1 MYIVYF
7 TRRMNMLKNKN
18 LLATIVALTV
28 MVVAALFMTQKEQN
42 NSSTSTEKVK
52 IGVLQF
58 VTHDSLDEI
67 YKGIKAGLEEGG
79 YTTTDNLEIDFMNA
93 EGDQSQVQTMS
104 KKLVDNGNELLIGI
118 ATPAAQGLAN
128 ATTELP
134 IIMGAVTDP
143 VGANLVTDL
152 KNPGGNITGVSDQ
165 TPVADAVSLIKEIT
179 PDAKTIGVLYSSNE
193 DNSKIQV
200 AEFKAA
206 AEEAGYTVLEYAV
219 ASSNEI
225 AATVEVA
232 SSKADVL
239 FTPVDNTVASAF
251 STVVSVANKTK
262 TPIFTSVEDMVEG
275 GGIASV
281 TLSQYDLGV
290 ATGKMAAKILDG
302 ANPADTPV
310 QIFNEGTVVVNQKVA
325 KELGITLSD
334 DVISKASKVIE

>member
-1 MYIVYF
+1 
-7 TRRMNMLKNKN
+7 MLKNKN

-28 MVVAALFMTQKEQN
+28 MVVAALFMTQKEQ
-42 NSSTSTEKVK
+42 SSQSASSEKVK

-79 YTTTDNLEIDFMNA
+79 YSTTDNLEIDFMNA

-206 AEEAGYTVLEYAV
+206 AEEAGYAVLEYAV

-251 STVVSVANKTK
+251 STVVSVTNKTK

>member
-1 MYIVYF
+1 
-7 TRRMNMLKNKN
+7 MLKNKN

-28 MVVAALFMTQKEQN
+28 MVVAALLMTQKEQ
-42 NSSTSTEKVK
+42 SSQSASSEKVK

-79 YTTTDNLEIDFMNA
+79 YSTTDNLEIDFMNA
-93 EGDQSQVQTMS
+93 EADQSQVQTMS

-143 VGANLVTDL
+143 VGANLVSDL

-200 AEFKAA
+200 EEFKAA

-219 ASSNEI
+219 ASSNEL
-225 AATVEVA
+225 ASTVEVA
-232 SSKADVL
+232 TSKTDVL

-310 QIFNEGTVVVNQKVA
+310 QIFNKGAVVVNQKVA
-325 KELGITLSD
+325 KELVITLSD

>member
-1 MYIVYF
+1 
-7 TRRMNMLKNKN
+7 MLKNKN

-28 MVVAALFMTQKEQN
+28 MVVAALFMTQKEQ
-42 NSSTSTEKVK
+42 SSQSASSEKVK

-79 YTTTDNLEIDFMNA
+79 YSTTDNLEIDFMNA

-302 ANPADTPV
+302 ANPANTPV

>member
-1 MYIVYF
+1 
-7 TRRMNMLKNKN
+7 MLKNKN

-28 MVVAALFMTQKEQN
+28 MVVAALFMTQKEQ
-42 NSSTSTEKVK
+42 SSQSASSEKVK

-79 YTTTDNLEIDFMNA
+79 YSTTDNLEIDFMNA
-93 EGDQSQVQTMS
+93 EADQSQVQTMS

-206 AEEAGYTVLEYAV
+206 AEEAGYTVLEYVV
-219 ASSNEI
+219 ASSNEL
-225 AATVEVA
+225 ASTVEVA
-232 SSKADVL
+232 TSKTDVL

-302 ANPADTPV
+302 ANPGDTPV
-310 QIFNEGTVVVNQKVA
+310 QIFNEGTIVVNQKVA

-334 DVISKASKVIE
+334 DVIDQASKVIE

>member
-1 MYIVYF
+1 M
-7 TRRMNMLKNKN
+7 KNKN

-28 MVVAALFMTQKEQN
+28 MVVAALFMTQKEQS

-302 ANPADTPV
+302 ANPANTPV

>member
-1 MYIVYF
+1 
-7 TRRMNMLKNKN
+7 MLKNKN

-67 YKGIKAGLEEGG
+67 YKGIKAGLEEGS

>member
-1 MYIVYF
+1 M
-7 TRRMNMLKNKN
+7 MKNKN
-18 LLATIVALTV
+18 LLATIIALTV
-28 MVVAALFMTQKEQN
+28 MVVAALFLTQKEQN
-42 NSSTSTEKVK
+42 NSTNSTEKVK

-79 YTTTDNLEIDFMNA
+79 YTTTENLSIDFMNA

-165 TPVADAVSLIKEIT
+165 TPVADTVSLIKEIT

-219 ASSNEI
+219 ASSNEL
-225 AATVEVA
+225 ASTVEVA
-232 SSKADVL
+232 SSKVDAL
-239 FTPVDNTVASAF
+239 FTPVDNTVASSF
-251 STVVSVANKTK
+251 STVVSVANKSK

-290 ATGKMAAKILDG
+290 ATGKMTAKILDG

-334 DVISKASKVIE
+334 DVINQASKVIE

>member
-1 MYIVYF
+1 
-7 TRRMNMLKNKN
+7 MLKNKN

-28 MVVAALFMTQKEQN
+28 MVVAALFMTQKEQS

-79 YTTTDNLEIDFMNA
+79 YSTTDNLDIDFMNA
-93 EGDQSQVQTMS
+93 EADQSQVQTMS

>member
-1 MYIVYF
+1 
-7 TRRMNMLKNKN
+7 MLKNKN

-28 MVVAALFMTQKEQN
+28 MVVAALFMTQKEQS

-79 YTTTDNLEIDFMNA
+79 YSTTDNLDIDFMNA
-93 EGDQSQVQTMS
+93 EADQSQVQTMS

-143 VGANLVTDL
+143 VGANLVKDL

-179 PDAKTIGVLYSSNE
+179 PEAKTIGVLYSSNE

-334 DVISKASKVIE
+334 DVISKASNVIE

>member
-1 MYIVYF
+1 M
-7 TRRMNMLKNKN
+7 MKNKN
-18 LLATIVALTV
+18 LLATIIALTV
-28 MVVAALFMTQKEQN
+28 MVVAALFLTQKEQN
-42 NSSTSTEKVK
+42 NSTNSTEKVK

-79 YTTTDNLEIDFMNA
+79 YTTTENLSIDFMNA

-165 TPVADAVSLIKEIT
+165 TPVADTVSLIKEIT

-219 ASSNEI
+219 ASSNEL
-225 AATVEVA
+225 ASTVEVA
-232 SSKADVL
+232 SSKVDAL

-251 STVVSVANKTK
+251 STVVSVANKSK

-334 DVISKASKVIE
+334 DVINQASKVIE

>member
-1 MYIVYF
+1 M
-7 TRRMNMLKNKN
+7 MKNKN
-18 LLATIVALTV
+18 LLATIIALTV
-28 MVVAALFMTQKEQN
+28 MVVAALFLTQKEQN
-42 NSSTSTEKVK
+42 NSTNSTAKVK

-79 YTTTDNLEIDFMNA
+79 YTTTENLSIDFMNA

-302 ANPADTPV
+302 ANPEDTPV

>member
-1 MYIVYF
+1 
-7 TRRMNMLKNKN
+7 MLKNKN

-28 MVVAALFMTQKEQN
+28 MVVAALFMTQKEQS

-165 TPVADAVSLIKEIT
+165 TPVADTVSLIKEIT

-200 AEFKAA
+200 AEFKTA

>member
-1 MYIVYF
+1 M
-7 TRRMNMLKNKN
+7 MKNKN
-18 LLATIVALTV
+18 LLATIIALTV
-28 MVVAALFMTQKEQN
+28 MVVAALFLTQKEQN
-42 NSSTSTEKVK
+42 NSTNSTEKVK

-79 YTTTDNLEIDFMNA
+79 YATTENLSIDFMNA

-128 ATTELP
+128 ATAELP

-165 TPVADAVSLIKEIT
+165 TPVADTVSLIKEIT

-219 ASSNEI
+219 ASSNEL
-225 AATVEVA
+225 ASTVEVA
-232 SSKADVL
+232 SSKVDAL

-251 STVVSVANKTK
+251 STVVSVANKSK

-290 ATGKMAAKILDG
+290 ATGKMTAKILDG

-334 DVISKASKVIE
+334 DVINQASKVIE

>member
-1 MYIVYF
+1 M
-7 TRRMNMLKNKN
+7 MKNKN
-18 LLATIVALTV
+18 LLATIIALTV
-28 MVVAALFMTQKEQN
+28 MVVAALFLTQKEQN
-42 NSSTSTEKVK
+42 NSTNSTEKVK

-79 YTTTDNLEIDFMNA
+79 YTTTENLSIDFMNA

-165 TPVADAVSLIKEIT
+165 TPVADTVSLIKEIT

-219 ASSNEI
+219 ASSNEL
-225 AATVEVA
+225 ASAVEVA
-232 SSKADVL
+232 SSKVDAL

-251 STVVSVANKTK
+251 STVVSVANKSK

-290 ATGKMAAKILDG
+290 ATGKMTAKILDG

-334 DVISKASKVIE
+334 DVINQASKVIE

>member
-1 MYIVYF
+1 M
-7 TRRMNMLKNKN
+7 MKNKN
-18 LLATIVALTV
+18 LLATIIALTV
-28 MVVAALFMTQKEQN
+28 MVVAALFLTQKEQN
-42 NSSTSTEKVK
+42 NSTNSTEKVK
-52 IGVLQF
+52 IGVLQL

-79 YTTTDNLEIDFMNA
+79 YTTTENLSIDFMNA

-165 TPVADAVSLIKEIT
+165 TPVADTVSLIKEIT

-219 ASSNEI
+219 ASSNEL
-225 AATVEVA
+225 ASTVEVA
-232 SSKADVL
+232 SSKVDAF

-251 STVVSVANKTK
+251 STVVSVANKSK

-281 TLSQYDLGV
+281 TLNQYDLGV

-334 DVISKASKVIE
+334 DVINQASKVIE

>member
-1 MYIVYF
+1 M
-7 TRRMNMLKNKN
+7 MKNKN
-18 LLATIVALTV
+18 LLATIIALTV
-28 MVVAALFMTQKEQN
+28 MVVAALFLTQKEQN
-42 NSSTSTEKVK
+42 NSTNSTEKVK

-79 YTTTDNLEIDFMNA
+79 YTTTENLSIDFMNA

-128 ATTELP
+128 ATAELP

-165 TPVADAVSLIKEIT
+165 TPVADTVSLIKEIT

-219 ASSNEI
+219 ASSNEL
-225 AATVEVA
+225 ASTVEVA
-232 SSKADVL
+232 SSKVDAL

-251 STVVSVANKTK
+251 STVVSVANKSK
-262 TPIFTSVEDMVEG
+262 IPIFTSVEDMVEG

-290 ATGKMAAKILDG
+290 ATGKMTAKILDG

-334 DVISKASKVIE
+334 DVINQASKVIE

>member
-1 MYIVYF
+1 
-7 TRRMNMLKNKN
+7 MLKNKN

-28 MVVAALFMTQKEQN
+28 MVVAALFMTQIEQ
-42 NSSTSTEKVK
+42 SSQSASSEKVK

-79 YTTTDNLEIDFMNA
+79 YSTTDNLEIDFMNA
-93 EGDQSQVQTMS
+93 EADQSQVQTMS

-200 AEFKAA
+200 EEFKAA

-219 ASSNEI
+219 ASSNEL
-225 AATVEVA
+225 ASTVEVA
-232 SSKADVL
+232 TSKTDVL

-310 QIFNEGTVVVNQKVA
+310 QIFNEGTIVVNQKVA

-334 DVISKASKVIE
+334 DVINQASKVIE

>member
-1 MYIVYF
+1 M
-7 TRRMNMLKNKN
+7 MKNKN
-18 LLATIVALTV
+18 LLATIIALTV
-28 MVVAALFMTQKEQN
+28 MVVVALFLTQKEQN
-42 NSSTSTEKVK
+42 NSTNSTEKVK
-52 IGVLQF
+52 IGVLQL

-79 YTTTDNLEIDFMNA
+79 YTTTENLSIDFMNA

-165 TPVADAVSLIKEIT
+165 TPVADTVSLIKEIT

-206 AEEAGYTVLEYAV
+206 AKEAGYTVLEYAV
-219 ASSNEI
+219 ASSNEL
-225 AATVEVA
+225 ASTVEVA
-232 SSKADVL
+232 SSKVDAF

-251 STVVSVANKTK
+251 STVVSVANKSK

-290 ATGKMAAKILDG
+290 ATGKMTAKILDG

-334 DVISKASKVIE
+334 DVINQASKVIE

>member
-1 MYIVYF
+1 
-7 TRRMNMLKNKN
+7 MLKNKN

-28 MVVAALFMTQKEQN
+28 MVVAALFMTQKEQ
-42 NSSTSTEKVK
+42 SSQSASSEKVK

-79 YTTTDNLEIDFMNA
+79 YSTTDNLEIDFMNA
-93 EGDQSQVQTMS
+93 EADQSQVQTMS

-200 AEFKAA
+200 EEFKAA

-219 ASSNEI
+219 ASSNEL
-225 AATVEVA
+225 ASTVEVA
-232 SSKADVL
+232 TSKTDVL

-302 ANPADTPV
+302 ANPGDTPV
-310 QIFNEGTVVVNQKVA
+310 QIFNEGTIVVNQKVA

-334 DVISKASKVIE
+334 DVIDQASKVIE

>member
-1 MYIVYF
+1 M
-7 TRRMNMLKNKN
+7 KNKN

-28 MVVAALFMTQKEQN
+28 MVVAALFMTQKEQTSQSA
-42 NSSTSTEKVK
+42 SSEKVK

-79 YTTTDNLEIDFMNA
+79 YSTTDNLEIDFMNA

-179 PDAKTIGVLYSSNE
+179 PNAKTIGILYSSNE

-232 SSKADVL
+232 TSKADVL

-302 ANPADTPV
+302 ANPEDTPV

>member
-1 MYIVYF
+1 M
-7 TRRMNMLKNKN
+7 KNKT
-18 LLATIVALTV
+18 LLSVVTAL
-28 MVVAALFMTQKEQN
+28 VVLVIGAFFFNKQEETT
-42 NSSTSTEKVK
+42 SSTDQTQTVKV
-52 IGVLQF
+52 GVLQY

-67 YKGIKAGLEEGG
+67 YKGIVAGLKEAG
-79 YTTTDNLEIDFMNA
+79 YDDTSNLTIDFMNA

-104 KKLVDNGNELLIGI
+104 KKLVDNGNQLLIGI

-152 KNPGGNITGVSDQ
+152 NKPGGNITGVSDQ
-165 TPVADAVSLIKEIT
+165 TPVADEIELIKAIT

-193 DNSKIQV
+193 DNSKSQV
-200 AEFKAA
+200 AEFKTA
-206 AEEAGYTVLEYAV
+206 AEAAGYTVIEYAV
-219 ASSNEI
+219 PSSNEI
-225 AATVEVA
+225 ASTVEVA
-232 SSKADVL
+232 TSKVDVL
-239 FTPVDNTVASAF
+239 FTPVDNTIASAF

-262 TPIFTSVEDMVEG
+262 TPVYTSVEDMVEG

-302 ANPADTPV
+302 ADPATTPV
-310 QIFNEGTVVVNQKVA
+310 EIFNEGSVVVNKTVA
-325 KELGITLSD
+325 DELGLTIPADILES
-334 DVISKASKVIE
+334 ASRIIE

>member
-1 MYIVYF
+1 M
-7 TRRMNMLKNKN
+7 MKNKN
-18 LLATIVALTV
+18 LLATIIALTV
-28 MVVAALFMTQKEQN
+28 MVVAALFLTQKEQN
-42 NSSTSTEKVK
+42 NSTNSTEKVK

-79 YTTTDNLEIDFMNA
+79 YTTTENLSIDFMNA

-165 TPVADAVSLIKEIT
+165 TPVADTVSLIKEIT

-219 ASSNEI
+219 ASSNEL
-225 AATVEVA
+225 ASTVEVA
-232 SSKADVL
+232 SSKVDVL

-251 STVVSVANKTK
+251 STVVSVANKSK

-290 ATGKMAAKILDG
+290 ATGKMTAKILDG

-334 DVISKASKVIE
+334 DVINQASKVIE

>member
-1 MYIVYF
+1 M
-7 TRRMNMLKNKN
+7 MKNKN
-18 LLATIVALTV
+18 LLATIIALTV
-28 MVVAALFMTQKEQN
+28 MVVAALFLTQKEQN
-42 NSSTSTEKVK
+42 NSTNSTEKVK

-79 YTTTDNLEIDFMNA
+79 YTTTENLSIDFMNA

-128 ATTELP
+128 ATAELP

-165 TPVADAVSLIKEIT
+165 TPVADTVSLIKEIT

-193 DNSKIQV
+193 DNSKFQV

-219 ASSNEI
+219 ASSNEL
-225 AATVEVA
+225 ASTVEVA
-232 SSKADVL
+232 SSKVDAL

-251 STVVSVANKTK
+251 STVVSVANKSK

-290 ATGKMAAKILDG
+290 ATGKMTAKILDG

-334 DVISKASKVIE
+334 DVINQASKVIE

>member
-1 MYIVYF
+1 M
-7 TRRMNMLKNKN
+7 KNKN
-18 LLATIVALTV
+18 LLATIIALTV
-28 MVVAALFMTQKEQN
+28 MVVVALFLTQKEQN
-42 NSSTSTEKVK
+42 NSTNSTEKVK

-79 YTTTDNLEIDFMNA
+79 YTTTENLSIDFMNA

-128 ATTELP
+128 ATAELP

-165 TPVADAVSLIKEIT
+165 TPVADTVSLIKEIT

-219 ASSNEI
+219 ASSNEL
-225 AATVEVA
+225 ASTVEVA
-232 SSKADVL
+232 SSKVDAL

-251 STVVSVANKTK
+251 STVVSVANKSK

-290 ATGKMAAKILDG
+290 ATGKMTAKILDG

-334 DVISKASKVIE
+334 DVINQASKVIE

>member
-1 MYIVYF
+1 
-7 TRRMNMLKNKN
+7 MLKNKN

-28 MVVAALFMTQKEQN
+28 MVVAALFLTQKEQN
-42 NSSTSTEKVK
+42 NSTNSTEKVK

-118 ATPAAQGLAN
+118 ATPAAQSLAN

-239 FTPVDNTVASAF
+239 FAPVDNTVASAF

-275 GGIASV
+275 GSIASV

>member
-1 MYIVYF
+1 
-7 TRRMNMLKNKN
+7 MLKNKN

-28 MVVAALFMTQKEQN
+28 MVVAALFLTQKEQN
-42 NSSTSTEKVK
+42 NSTNSTEKVK

-118 ATPAAQGLAN
+118 ATPAAQSLAN

-143 VGANLVTDL
+143 VGANLVMDL

>member
-1 MYIVYF
+1 
-7 TRRMNMLKNKN
+7 MLKNKN
-18 LLATIVALTV
+18 LLATIIALTV
-28 MVVAALFMTQKEQN
+28 IVVAALFMTQKEQ
-42 NSSTSTEKVK
+42 SSQSASSEKVK

-79 YTTTDNLEIDFMNA
+79 YSTSDNLEIDFMNA
-93 EGDQSQVQTMS
+93 EADQSQVQTMS

-219 ASSNEI
+219 ASSNEL
-225 AATVEVA
+225 ASTVEVA
-232 SSKADVL
+232 TSKTDVL

-302 ANPADTPV
+302 ANPGDTPV

-334 DVISKASKVIE
+334 DVINQASKVIE

>member
-1 MYIVYF
+1 M
-7 TRRMNMLKNKN
+7 MKNKN

-28 MVVAALFMTQKEQN
+28 MVVAALFMTQKEQTRQSA
-42 NSSTSTEKVK
+42 SSEKVK

-79 YTTTDNLEIDFMNA
+79 YSTTDNLDIDFMNA
-93 EGDQSQVQTMS
+93 EADQSQVQTMS

-143 VGANLVTDL
+143 VGANLVKDL

-179 PDAKTIGVLYSSNE
+179 PEAKTIGVLYSSNE

-219 ASSNEI
+219 ASSNEL
-225 AATVEVA
+225 ASTVEVA
-232 SSKADVL
+232 TSKTDVL

-302 ANPADTPV
+302 ANPGDTPV

-325 KELGITLSD
+325 KELGINLSEE
-334 DVISKASKVIE
+334 IINKASKVIE

>member
-1 MYIVYF
+1 
-7 TRRMNMLKNKN
+7 MLKNKN

-28 MVVAALFMTQKEQN
+28 MVVAALFMTQKEQ
-42 NSSTSTEKVK
+42 SSQSASSEKVK

-79 YTTTDNLEIDFMNA
+79 YSTTDNLEIDFMNA
-93 EGDQSQVQTMS
+93 EADQSQVQTMS

-200 AEFKAA
+200 EEFKAA

-219 ASSNEI
+219 ASSNEL
-225 AATVEVA
+225 ASTVEVA
-232 SSKADVL
+232 TSKTDVL

-302 ANPADTPV
+302 ANPGDTPV
-310 QIFNEGTVVVNQKVA
+310 QIFNEGTIVVNQKVA

-334 DVISKASKVIE
+334 DVNNQASKVIE

>member
-1 MYIVYF
+1 M
-7 TRRMNMLKNKN
+7 MKNKN
-18 LLATIVALTV
+18 LLATIIALTV
-28 MVVAALFMTQKEQN
+28 MVVVALFLTQKEQN
-42 NSSTSTEKVK
+42 NSTNSTEKVK
-52 IGVLQF
+52 IGVLQL

-79 YTTTDNLEIDFMNA
+79 YTTTENLSIDFMNA

-165 TPVADAVSLIKEIT
+165 TPVADTVSLIKEIT

-219 ASSNEI
+219 ASSNEL
-225 AATVEVA
+225 ASTVEVA
-232 SSKADVL
+232 SSKVDAF

-251 STVVSVANKTK
+251 STVVSVANKSK

-281 TLSQYDLGV
+281 TLNQYDLGV

-334 DVISKASKVIE
+334 DVINQASKVIE

>member
-1 MYIVYF
+1 
-7 TRRMNMLKNKN
+7 MLKNKN

-28 MVVAALFMTQKEQN
+28 MVVAALFMTQKEQS

-67 YKGIKAGLEEGG
+67 YKGIKDGLEEGG
-79 YTTTDNLEIDFMNA
+79 YSTTDNLDIDFMNA
-93 EGDQSQVQTMS
+93 EADQSQVQTMS

-143 VGANLVTDL
+143 VGANLVKDL

-179 PDAKTIGVLYSSNE
+179 PEAKTIGVLYSSNE

-219 ASSNEI
+219 ASSNEL

-232 SSKADVL
+232 TSKADVL

-302 ANPADTPV
+302 ANPGDTPV

-325 KELGITLSD
+325 KELGISLSEE
-334 DVISKASKVIE
+334 IINRASKVIE

>member
-1 MYIVYF
+1 
-7 TRRMNMLKNKN
+7 MLKNKN

-28 MVVAALFMTQKEQN
+28 MVVAALFMTQKEQ
-42 NSSTSTEKVK
+42 SSQSTSSEKVK

-79 YTTTDNLEIDFMNA
+79 YSTTDNLEIDFMNA
-93 EGDQSQVQTMS
+93 EADQSQVQTMS

-143 VGANLVTDL
+143 VGANLVSDL

-219 ASSNEI
+219 ASSNEL
-225 AATVEVA
+225 ASTVEVA
-232 SSKADVL
+232 TSKTDVL

-302 ANPADTPV
+302 ATPADTPV

>member
-1 MYIVYF
+1 
-7 TRRMNMLKNKN
+7 MLKNKN
-18 LLATIVALTV
+18 LLATIIALTV
-28 MVVAALFMTQKEQN
+28 MVFAALFMTQKEQ
-42 NSSTSTEKVK
+42 SSQSASSEKVK

-79 YTTTDNLEIDFMNA
+79 YSTTDNLEIDFMNA
-93 EGDQSQVQTMS
+93 EADQSQVQTMS

-200 AEFKAA
+200 AEFQAA

-219 ASSNEI
+219 ASSNEL
-225 AATVEVA
+225 ASTVEVA
-232 SSKADVL
+232 TSKTDVL

-325 KELGITLSD
+325 KELGISLSED
-334 DVISKASKVIE
+334 IINQASKVIE

>member
-1 MYIVYF
+1 M
-7 TRRMNMLKNKN
+7 MKNKN
-18 LLATIVALTV
+18 LLATIIALTV
-28 MVVAALFMTQKEQN
+28 MVVVALFLTQKEQN
-42 NSSTSTEKVK
+42 NSTNSTEKVK

-79 YTTTDNLEIDFMNA
+79 YTTTENLSIDFMNA

-165 TPVADAVSLIKEIT
+165 TPVADTVSLIKEIT

-219 ASSNEI
+219 ASSNEL
-225 AATVEVA
+225 ASTVEVA
-232 SSKADVL
+232 SSKVDAL

-251 STVVSVANKTK
+251 STVVSVVNKSK

-290 ATGKMAAKILDG
+290 ATGKMTAKILDG

-334 DVISKASKVIE
+334 DVINQASKVIE

>member
-1 MYIVYF
+1 M
-7 TRRMNMLKNKN
+7 MKNKN
-18 LLATIVALTV
+18 LLATIIALTV
-28 MVVAALFMTQKEQN
+28 MVVVALFLTQKEQN
-42 NSSTSTEKVK
+42 NSTNSTEKVK

-79 YTTTDNLEIDFMNA
+79 YTTTENLSIDFMNA

-165 TPVADAVSLIKEIT
+165 TPVADTVSLIKEIT

-219 ASSNEI
+219 ASSNEL
-225 AATVEVA
+225 ASTVEVA
-232 SSKADVL
+232 SSKVEAL

-251 STVVSVANKTK
+251 STVVSVANKSK

-290 ATGKMAAKILDG
+290 ATGKMTAKILDG

-334 DVISKASKVIE
+334 DVINQASKVIE

>member
-1 MYIVYF
+1 
-7 TRRMNMLKNKN
+7 MLKNKN

-28 MVVAALFMTQKEQN
+28 MVVAALFLTQKEQS

-128 ATTELP
+128 TTTELP

>member
-1 MYIVYF
+1 M
-7 TRRMNMLKNKN
+7 KNKN

-28 MVVAALFMTQKEQN
+28 MVVAALFMTQKEQS

-302 ANPADTPV
+302 ANPEDTPV

>member
-1 MYIVYF
+1 
-7 TRRMNMLKNKN
+7 MLKNKN
-18 LLATIVALTV
+18 LLATIIALTV
-28 MVVAALFMTQKEQN
+28 MVVAALFMTQKEQ
-42 NSSTSTEKVK
+42 SSQSASSEKVK

-79 YTTTDNLEIDFMNA
+79 YSTTDNLEIDFMNA

-200 AEFKAA
+200 AEFKTA

>member
-1 MYIVYF
+1 
-7 TRRMNMLKNKN
+7 MLKNKN
-18 LLATIVALTV
+18 LLATIIALTV
-28 MVVAALFMTQKEQN
+28 MVVAALFMTQKEQ
-42 NSSTSTEKVK
+42 SSQSASSEKVK

-79 YTTTDNLEIDFMNA
+79 YSTTDNLEIDFMNA
-93 EGDQSQVQTMS
+93 EADQSQVQTMS

-143 VGANLVTDL
+143 VGANLVSDL

-165 TPVADAVSLIKEIT
+165 TSVADAVSLIKEIT

-219 ASSNEI
+219 ASSNEL
-225 AATVEVA
+225 ASTVEVA
-232 SSKADVL
+232 TSKTDVL

-302 ANPADTPV
+302 ANPGDTPV
-310 QIFNEGTVVVNQKVA
+310 QIFNEGTIVVNQKVA

-334 DVISKASKVIE
+334 DVINQASKVIE